1 MAKCKLVALELQQA
15 TATTVFVTF
24 TPCRSNSVANIW
36 DIATSAFLAF
46 IKPRVELEPEL
57 AVISA
62 IVVAAVVIA
71 VSVVFPTPALFC
83 TMLRTSVHTLAEV
96 LDARGVIDKF
106 LLLFDGMSR
115 VMLQL

>member
-62 IVVAAVVIA
+62 IVAVVIA

-96 LDARGVIDKF
+96 LDVHVVIDKF
-106 LLLFDGMSR
+106 LLLFVDMSGA
-115 VMLQL
+115 MLLL

>member
-62 IVVAAVVIA
+62 IVAVVIA
-71 VSVVFPTPALFC
+71 ASVVFPTLALFC

-106 LLLFDGMSR
+106 LLLFVDMSR

>member
-46 IKPRVELEPEL
+46 IKPRVELEPEQAAISTIV
-57 AVISA
+57 AVVI
-62 IVVAAVVIA
+62 VIA

-96 LDARGVIDKF
+96 LDVHVVIDKF
-106 LLLFDGMSR
+106 LLLFVDMSGA
-115 VMLQL
+115 MLLL